1 MVYVIAHL
9 KAHAG
14 KADEVV
20 ALAGPLIEA
29 TRREEGCISYELYR
43 KPADPDML
51 VFVETWKSRAAV
63 DAHFAEPH
71 LKTFEAAMADLLAE
85 ARIEI
90 VHPEKVEVV

>member
-14 KADEVV
+14 KGDEVV

-29 TRREEGCISYELYR
+29 TRREAGCISYDLYR
-43 KPADPDML
+43 KPDDPDML
-51 VFVETWKSRAAV
+51 VFVETWKDRAAV

-71 LKTFEAAMADLLAE
+71 LKAFQTAMADLLSE
-85 ARIEI
+85 ARIEV
-90 VHPEKVEVV
+90 VHPEKTEVL